1 MKRFNTALPYIYY
14 INTEEH
20 AVIDGS
26 KILSITKIDDSY
38 TYFEVKCEKEIFKEG
53 QIIIVKYDE
62 KDYICCCQNY
72 ADSDGDNT
80 QVKAI
85 PIFFNE
91 SIVTTYKT
99 NINDLNNAL
108 KNKLDELSNL
118 IGTNIESQVVS
129 DE

>member
-1 MKRFNTALPYIYY
+1 MKRFNTALPYVY
-14 INTEEH
+14 IDNVEDV
-20 AVIDGS
+20 VIDRS

-91 SIVTTYKT
+91 SILTTYKT